1 MAVTGAR
8 IPAAALALAAVFVG
22 LAPGALAQPRSGG
35 EKGSHRGDSPLGA
48 LGEMLFPDKPSA
60 NRRPAPPPVGRYVSE
75 SGQAFVLDRSTGR
88 PMLRFEGS
96 NEIWVLEPH
105 TGARGD
111 TLYKNDAGRVVLRD
125 TRIGGL
131 TLFTPERREGAAA
144 ALAGESRPIRL
155 TPVSPKA
162 LYQRLIAS
170 SAVASR
176 AARRQIPFH
185 AEATPASSALIADAA
200 LITADSLAR
209 MSRSPSGRE
218 QLTRVSRV
226 FITEGPRPGVVLRQ
240 GVLIVIV
247 TPRLGIGGRP
257 SSERVTVAAS
267 R

>member
-35 EKGSHRGDSPLGA
+35 ERGGSPLGA
-48 LGEMLFPDKPSA
+48 LGDMLFPDKQGTA
-60 NRRPAPPPVGRYVSE
+60 RRPPPPPVGRYVSE
-75 SGQAFVLDRSTGR
+75 SGQAFVLDRSTGK

-111 TLYKNDAGRVVLRD
+111 VLYKNDAGRVVLRD
-125 TRIGGL
+125 TRVGGL

-144 ALAGESRPIRL
+144 ALAGESTPIRL

-162 LYQRLIAS
+162 LYQRLLAS
-170 SAVASR
+170 STVASR
-176 AARRQIPFH
+176 AARRQIPFE
-185 AEATPASSALIADAA
+185 AEASTASSALIADAA
-200 LITADSLAR
+200 VVTADSLVR
-209 MSRSPSGRE
+209 MSRSPGGRE
-218 QLTRVSRV
+218 QLGRVNRV
-226 FITEGPRPGVVLRQ
+226 FITEGLRPGVVLRQ

-257 SSERVTVAAS
+257 SSERVTFATA